1 MISQTK
7 TTLVWNKTSMEVLQE
22 MSISFSFY
30 NLNILKRDNKNEM
43 FTFIGGRILH
53 FTLTQL
59 NAGKTVGL
67 FKFQARKHHWFLD
80 VTGLYRLPSHLKK
93 KHAKKQQLTSTQKSQ
108 KSHQQVFKFEELS
121 SLLQFCPWLQE
132 PLPKECWIQPPGL
145 IDLALDHCHCVDRLS
160 DKVHKTWRACP
171 HKCFQWDLQGELL
184 RKHKKTSHFCSL

>member
-1 MISQTK
+1 MRCSPS
-7 TTLVWNKTSMEVLQE
+7 L
-22 MSISFSFY
+22 
-30 NLNILKRDNKNEM
+30 
-43 FTFIGGRILH
+43 GGRILH

-80 VTGLYRLPSHLKK
+80 VTGLYRTVTPEKETC
-93 KHAKKQQLTSTQKSQ
+93 KKQQQTSTQKSQ

-132 PLPKECWIQPPGL
+132 PLPKECWIQLLRL
-145 IDLALDHCHCVDRLS
+145 IDLALDHCHCADRLS

-171 HKCFQWDLQGELL
+171 HRCFQWDLRELL
-184 RKHKKTSHFCSL
+184 RKHKTTSHFCSL